1 MLSCTSALVTDEK
14 PLPPKQPAS
23 YPPHLAL
30 SLAEACDT
38 VARTQSTEE
47 RHPMPSPVSTV
58 FLVDVDNTLLDNDR
72 IREDI
77 QRDFERLYGA
87 DARQRYWTI
96 QERLFVE
103 LGYRDYLGALQVYR
117 AQHPEDLRVLAMGA
131 YLLDYPFA
139 ERVFPSAH
147 AVLERLACWGPTAI
161 LTDGDVVYQ
170 PRKVEHAGLAEAV
183 GGHVLIYMHKEDE
196 LADIERRYPAQ
207 HYVLVDDK
215 PRLLAAVKA
224 RWGERVTTVLV
235 RQGAFALDP
244 SASACAPADVTIER
258 IGDLL
263 NFELAELVPPHLF
276 SQSSVTT
283 GS

>member
-1 MLSCTSALVTDEK
+1 
-14 PLPPKQPAS
+14 
-23 YPPHLAL
+23 
-30 SLAEACDT
+30 
-38 VARTQSTEE
+38 
-47 RHPMPSPVSTV
+47 MPSSACTV

-77 QRDFERLYGA
+77 QRDFERLHGT

-117 AQHPEDLRVLAMGA
+117 AEHPDDLRVLAMGA

-139 ERVFPSAH
+139 ERVFPAAH
-147 AVLERLACWGPTAI
+147 EVLQRLAGWGRTVI
-161 LTDGDVVYQ
+161 LTDGDAVYQ
-170 PRKVEHAGLAEAV
+170 PRKVERAGFAQAA
-183 GGHVLIYMHKEDE
+183 GGHVLIYVHKEDE
-196 LADIERRYPAQ
+196 LADIERRYPAH

-235 RQGAFALDP
+235 CQGAFALDP
-244 SASACAPADVTIER
+244 SAMAHASTDVIIER

-263 NFELAELVPPHLF
+263 QLEPAALLSPHRPLE
-276 SQSSVTT
+276 STVDAGIINHTL
-283 GS
+283 GARR